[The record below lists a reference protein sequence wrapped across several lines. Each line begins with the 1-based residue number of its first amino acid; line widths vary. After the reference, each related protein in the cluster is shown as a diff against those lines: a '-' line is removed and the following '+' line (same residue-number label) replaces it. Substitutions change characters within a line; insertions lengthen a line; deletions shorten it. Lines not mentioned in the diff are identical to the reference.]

1 MKENIKNRNLLV
13 TALFCLLVIVCFTF
27 FRKDNSKTQEEP
39 PFPQNES
46 VEIYR
51 SQISTEADASEI
63 TIPVNYTVSLKDNV
77 LNFYLN
83 SHKETLL
90 LESIPINVKL
100 FPDEDIKSLLKGI
113 TVNSLEEGINII
125 EDFTS

>member
-1 MKENIKNRNLLV
+1 MNENIKSRNLLI

-27 FRKDNSKTQEEP
+27 FRKDNSKNKEEA

-51 SQISTEADASEI
+51 AQISTEADASEI
-63 TIPVNYTVSLKDNV
+63 TIPVNYTISLKDNN

-90 LESIPINVKL
+90 LESIPINVEL
-100 FPDEDIKSLLKGI
+100 FPDEDIKSLSKGL